1 MCKNCSQL
9 FKYDYKIGT
18 SSLKHHKCPSDE
30 KQPKI
35 TTFWGKKEIPTAAKE
50 VTSKKLINL
59 VCKDIRPFEIIVGQ
73 DFREFAQEMIN
84 IGATYGNLPVD
95 NLFLHPTTLSR
106 NVVKKAEIVKNDFAL
121 KLKYVFELFGG
132 VFTTDMWTDDYR
144 KISYISLT
152 VHYIDENWQICEQI
166 LAVSKFPDVSHTAEQ
181 IKKVVLE
188 KSLKQESETRWNS
201 KIVMLESINDQFEA
215 IRNILIEKEEES
227 RIENIDLN
235 ILQNLITFLRKF
247 REASEFLEGSK
258 YPTLYDEML
267 THIKYV
273 VEQKMKSKIK
283 IEDIYKIAVFF
294 DPRMKQLKILEES
307 DVKLVKNKIRSQCA
321 SITNKDDESDDSTA
335 TVQEKPIKKCRKSKE
350 TNVDF
355 SQYYDSSSD
364 DNNED
369 EVDQYVKSKVPKDK
383 NLDVLKWWKEHRLE
397 FPKLAILCAYY
408 LSIPASSA
416 SSEREF
422 SKAGQTIN
430 ERHTSLKPETVDSIL
445 VLHSALQ

>member
-1 MCKNCSQL
+1 MSNSFQDKNFEKYLSLINTLKECKSL
-9 FKYDYKIGT
+9 VTYFKQ
-18 SSLKHHKCPSDE
+18 SSLN
-30 KQPKI
+30 
-35 TTFWGKKEIPTAAKE
+35 
-50 VTSKKLINL
+50 SK
-59 VCKDIRPFEIIVGQ
+59 
-73 DFREFAQEMIN
+73 
-84 IGATYGNLPVD
+84 
-95 NLFLHPTTLSR
+95 
-106 NVVKKAEIVKNDFAL
+106 
-121 KLKYVFELFGG
+121 
-132 VFTTDMWTDDYR
+132 
-144 KISYISLT
+144 
-152 VHYIDENWQICEQI
+152 
-166 LAVSKFPDVSHTAEQ
+166 
-181 IKKVVLE
+181 LE

-201 KIVMLESINDQFEA
+201 KLVMLESINDQFEA

-247 REASEFLEGSK
+247 REASEFLEGFK
-258 YPTLYDEML
+258 YPTLCMIIPWYKALLNHCKADLSDDEIL

-335 TVQEKPIKKCRKSKE
+335 TVQEKPIKKRRKSKE

-364 DNNED
+364 ENNED

-422 SKAGQTIN
+422 SKTGQTIN
-430 ERHTSLKPETVDSIL
+430 ERRTSLKPETVDSIL